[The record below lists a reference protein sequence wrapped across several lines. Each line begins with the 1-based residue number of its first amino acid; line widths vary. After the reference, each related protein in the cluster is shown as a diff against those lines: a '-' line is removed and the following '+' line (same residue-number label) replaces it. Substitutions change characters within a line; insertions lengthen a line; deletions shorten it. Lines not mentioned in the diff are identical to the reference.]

1 MFVDGYWD
9 LPLAN
14 RGLLFAPV
22 YYASPVYL
30 QPAYVFTP
38 SITIASSGLMASLF
52 IQPSYYHYC
61 FGDYYDRSFLS
72 VGIFPW
78 FSFTYSSSPGRP
90 VLYDPLFSFYAAT
103 YVRSDPGWA
112 VRVREEYIVRRDNV
126 AMRPPRTYI
135 EQSRIIERNPA
146 ARETLMARPLHQ
158 LAARP
163 ESAGGMRL
171 ERVGA
176 EARSQWQR
184 RGAQLAEF
192 RQERSRQERQPSS
205 WRPGG
210 GTRIA
215 SAAGGQG
222 HARPLSLPASP
233 VSAPIHHHEG
243 AGAPVG
249 PQLHRDH
256 PAGSSGSAWPPGFR
270 HAESA
275 APATSDPGA
284 VHPMVRHQGDLSA
297 PVSNHHSSIA
307 AAAPHDVA
315 VAGGRSQS
323 PVPRHEASSRPA
335 APPHLHEPPQYTH
348 RQPPPPPRP
357 VHHGAHQPGPQ
368 RQ

>member
-1 MFVDGYWD
+1 
-9 LPLAN
+9 
-14 RGLLFAPV
+14 
-22 YYASPVYL
+22 
-30 QPAYVFTP
+30 
-38 SITIASSGLMASLF
+38 MASLF

-78 FSFTYSSSPGRP
+78 FSFTYSSGPGRP

-135 EQSRIIERNPA
+135 EQTRIVERSSS
-146 ARETLMARPLHQ
+146 ARETIVTRPIDQ

-171 ERVGA
+171 ERVG
-176 EARSQWQR
+176 EQARAQWQR
-184 RGAQLAEF
+184 KGSQLAEF
-192 RQERSRQERQPSS
+192 RQERSRLERQPSS

-243 AGAPVG
+243 AGDPVG
-249 PQLHRDH
+249 PRLHRDH
-256 PAGSSGSAWPPGFR
+256 LAGSSGSAWPPGFR
-270 HAESA
+270 HADSA
-275 APATSDPGA
+275 VPATADPGA
-284 VHPMVRHQGDLSA
+284 AHPMVRHQGELSA
-297 PVSNHHSSIA
+297 PASTHHPSTA

-315 VAGGRSQS
+315 GAGGGSQS
-323 PVPRHEASSRPA
+323 SMPRHEATSRPA
-335 APPHLHEPPQYTH
+335 APHLHEPPQYTH
-348 RQPPPPPRP
+348 RQPPPPPKP
-357 VHHGAHQPGPQ
+357 VHHGTHPPGPQ